1 MIVAASILKVREV
14 VFVVAT
20 IEVVC
25 GGGVVIMEMVEAMVA
40 AMVAMIVVV
49 VVRSKKG
56 IIK

>member
-25 GGGVVIMEMVEAMVA
+25 GGVVIMEMVEAMVA